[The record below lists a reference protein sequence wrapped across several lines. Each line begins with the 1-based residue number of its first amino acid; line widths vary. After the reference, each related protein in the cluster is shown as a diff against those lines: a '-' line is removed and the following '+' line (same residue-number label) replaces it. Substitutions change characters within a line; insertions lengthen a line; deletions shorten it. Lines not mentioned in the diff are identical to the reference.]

1 MNNESMYNADIG
13 TKSAL
18 GHLVKNLH
26 CAVDDVQLQKLLRE
40 VLQPEVDGPSRQ
52 QPQKGK
58 RSSKDEHTQ
67 HIKQLVSLQPAI
79 RPRPCQSGH
88 SFGKSH
94 RQDGKDS
101 LHDR

>member
-1 MNNESMYNADIG
+1 MDN
-13 TKSAL
+13 
-18 GHLVKNLH
+18 
-26 CAVDDVQLQKLLRE
+26 VQLQKLLGE

-52 QPQKGK
+52 QPQKGE

-67 HIKQLVSLQPAI
+67 HIEQLVSLQPAI
-79 RPRPCQSGH
+79 RPRACQSRH

-101 LHDR
+101 LRDR